1 MTGPNKVGPNK
12 VGPKKAG
19 PDQMGPQTTGPLVL
33 VTGGQQ
39 GIGLGIARALAAAD
53 WRLALVS
60 LPPPQDEG
68 VISALRDLGPKARYF
83 QHDLADVAAIPAL
96 LAAISADM
104 GAIDALVQ
112 NAGVASIVRGD
123 MLEIT
128 PENFDWIMGINLRGA
143 FFLAQAVAQQ
153 MLAGDSAQYRSI
165 TFITSVSAQMASFER
180 ADYCISK
187 AAAAMAAQTLALR
200 LAPHGIG
207 VFELRPGIIE
217 TGMTAAVKDKYTARI
232 EGGLVPAGRW
242 GQPEDIGRVVVP
254 LVSGQLAFA
263 TGAIIPVD
271 GGLSIER
278 L

>member
-1 MTGPNKVGPNK
+1 MTAPL
-12 VGPKKAG
+12 A
-19 PDQMGPQTTGPLVL
+19 TTPLAL
-33 VTGGQQ
+33 ITGGQQ
-39 GIGLGIARALAAAD
+39 GIGLGIARTLAAAG

-60 LPPPQDEG
+60 R
-68 VISALRDLGPKARYF
+68 SAPEDGSVAAALAELGPGARYF
-83 QHDLADVAAIPAL
+83 RHDLADVGRIPIL
-96 LAAISADM
+96 LDTVEKAM
-104 GAIDALVQ
+104 GPITALVQ
-112 NAGVASIVRGD
+112 NAGVAARVRGD
-123 MLEIT
+123 MLEIS

-143 FFLAQAVAQQ
+143 FFLAQAVAKA
-153 MLAGDSAQYRSI
+153 MLDAPADHYRSI
-165 TFITSVSAQMASFER
+165 TFITSVSAQMASPER

-217 TGMTAAVKDKYTARI
+217 TGMTAGVKDKYTARI

-242 GQPEDIGRVVVP
+242 GQPEDIGRAVLP
-254 LVSGQLAFA
+254 LVTGQMSFA
-263 TGAIIPVD
+263 TGAVIPVD